1 MVAPLC
7 GLSLVGLLWMCGATV
22 QSFHVRAMTDTRF
35 NEETGEVEIVD
46 VTETRVTG
54 FAVHAL
60 ITATLGLLPIP

>member
-1 MVAPLC
+1 
-7 GLSLVGLLWMCGATV
+7 
-22 QSFHVRAMTDTRF
+22 MTDTRF

-60 ITATLGLLPIP
+60 ITATLGLLPPWICTDTSRSGSVLVFAETHDWQLAPQR